1 MMKGYKGFE
10 KGLVCRGKLYAENT
24 VFEEDKAEICNSGMH
39 FCELPHQVFEHY
51 SPGENHEFAEV
62 EALDEAFTDDNR
74 KYCTKKLKIGT
85 KISAFDICKISVN
98 AFFEKFDFNNKINK
112 AKGSKENNAGNCGA
126 ANAGDYGAANA
137 GDYGAA
143 NAGNCGAAN
152 AGDGGVANAGDYGAA
167 NAGYR
172 GAANAGYGG
181 AANAGD
187 GGAANAGDC
196 GAANAG
202 NYGAANAGYRGAAN
216 AGNYGAA
223 NAGHCGAANAGDCGA
238 ANAGNY
244 GAANAGD
251 CGAAN
256 AGDRGAAIVRE
267 DGSASVGKSG
277 VAVAFNGQAKGS
289 LGAVIVL
296 IESDNNGTVINAKS
310 YIVDGEK
317 VKADTYYRLKGGR
330 RVEVK

>member
-1 MMKGYKGFE
+1 MKGYKGFE
-10 KGLVCRGKLYAENT
+10 KGLVCRGKQYAENA
-24 VFEEDKAEICNSGMH
+24 VFEEDKAAICSSGMH

-51 SPGENHEFAEV
+51 SPGKNHEFAEV

-74 KYCTKKLKIGT
+74 KYCTKKLKVGT
-85 KISAFDICKISVN
+85 KVSVFDICKISVN
-98 AFFEKFDFNNKINK
+98 AFFEKFDFNNKIK
-112 AKGSKENNAGNCGA
+112 TARESKEN
-126 ANAGDYGAANA
+126 
-137 GDYGAA
+137 
-143 NAGNCGAAN
+143 
-152 AGDGGVANAGDYGAA
+152 

-172 GAANAGYGG
+172 GAANVDCYG
-181 AANAGD
+181 AVNVGD
-187 GGAANAGDC
+187 Y

-216 AGNYGAA
+216 AGLY
-223 NAGHCGAANAGDCGA
+223 GA

-244 GAANAGD
+244 GAANAGN

-256 AGDRGAAIVRE
+256 AGRYGAAIVRE

-277 VAVAFNGQAKGS
+277 VAVAFNGQARGR

-296 IESDNNGTVINAKS
+296 IESDDDGNAINAKS

-317 VKADTYYRLKGGR
+317 VKADTYYRLKSGR